1 MLMPLKWLSKA
12 IFVMAIGKMK
22 AVNQNQ
28 IFIFV
33 HRSSLLLPSVLSTP
47 NMDF

>member
-1 MLMPLKWLSKA
+1 
-12 IFVMAIGKMK
+12 MAIGKMK

-33 HRSSLLLPSVLSTP
+33 HSDSLFLPSVLSTP
-47 NMDF
+47 KMDV

>member
-1 MLMPLKWLSKA
+1 MPLKWLTKA
-12 IFVMAIGKMK
+12 FIVMAIGKMK

-33 HRSSLLLPSVLSTP
+33 HSNSLLLPSVLSTP
-47 NMDF
+47 KMDV